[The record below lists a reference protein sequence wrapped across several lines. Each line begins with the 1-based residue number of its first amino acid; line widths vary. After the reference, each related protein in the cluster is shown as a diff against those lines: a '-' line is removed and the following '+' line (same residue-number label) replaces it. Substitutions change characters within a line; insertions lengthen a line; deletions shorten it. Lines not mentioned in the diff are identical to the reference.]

1 MQNTEKQAQGRPQYS
16 LVPASPEEAGLFY
29 TQTPEEDEKQGAIG
43 HVRIDFGHGGGEF
56 WHTWWPRGPEALN
69 TQEFKTELGQ
79 VVDKLRRTVL
89 KDLPSMRRYCREH
102 GGEIGGG
109 ICTQNYGFTVET
121 DRYHYRLRCNPIEGN
136 YQAYLSCFDKQAQK
150 QIIGRV
156 SFANGEQFEYTD
168 PAEYLKVIREE
179 LPYHATTGFRFETL
193 TSDPEVRK
201 AADDELYD
209 LYGEENPRRLEEYQ
223 EQPGTGMTMGGL
235 TL

>member
-16 LVPASPEEAGLFY
+16 IVPVSPMEAGFFY
-29 TQTPEEDEKQGAIG
+29 AQTPEEDSNGVPIETQRSGFDGERRKERSRAEFSPSGGNGAGGVSSDEGAIG
-43 HVRIDFGHGGGEF
+43 HVRIDFGHGGDEF
-56 WHTWWPRGPEALN
+56 WHTWWPRGPEALH
-69 TQEFKTELGQ
+69 TREFKAELGQ
-79 VVDKLRRTVL
+79 VMDELRRIVL
-89 KDLPSMRRYCREH
+89 KDLPSMRRCCREH

-168 PAEYLKVIREE
+168 PAEYLKVIQEE
-179 LPYHATTGFRFETL
+179 LPC
-193 TSDPEVRK
+193 
-201 AADDELYD
+201 
-209 LYGEENPRRLEEYQ
+209 
-223 EQPGTGMTMGGL
+223 GL
-235 TL
+235 